1 MTIRV
6 IEWYNSH
13 LKIQKRER
21 ERDVNTLRGNMLG
34 LLKKIYNF
42 ILFKIYGYVVQQFL
56 NVNINFYF
64 ILFPQNFRNENINFY
79 FILFTQNF
87 QVERTINWPKGNLRK
102 GQRNFQFGWWRLGAK
117 GRYRGCEAITWRQ
130 DSHQGAPGESPYCE
144 SL

>member
-1 MTIRV
+1 
-6 IEWYNSH
+6 
-13 LKIQKRER
+13 
-21 ERDVNTLRGNMLG
+21 MLG

-87 QVERTINWPKGNLRK
+87 QVERTIN
-102 GQRNFQFGWWRLGAK
+102 
-117 GRYRGCEAITWRQ
+117 
-130 DSHQGAPGESPYCE
+130 
-144 SL
+144 